1 MSSRINI
8 NMGCGIILQ
17 KEVTSV
23 LAVTNYIDE
32 LTYNLYDQLEFIP
45 VY

>member
-8 NMGCGIILQ
+8 NVGIILR
-17 KEVTSV
+17 KEVASV